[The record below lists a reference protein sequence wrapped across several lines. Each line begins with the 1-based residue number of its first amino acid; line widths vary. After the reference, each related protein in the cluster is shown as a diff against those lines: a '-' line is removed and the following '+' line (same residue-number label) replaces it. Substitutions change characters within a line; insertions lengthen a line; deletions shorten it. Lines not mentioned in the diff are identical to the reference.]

1 MKHGQFRLIKM
12 VSACVCIIM
21 IITLFPASAD
31 LGDFKEDT
39 KKEERKGN
47 HGSST
52 DNSDDD
58 DGGLT
63 EDILNIFADIAFY
76 FWIYANL
83 PVRYSKYPY
92 ARKNVTNNFIFR
104 DPTVLADMEQDE
116 SVENFLEHRQP
127 EIDPEIARLRK
138 KTRPYFFN
146 LAGGYQRT
154 KDGIDCGF
162 VSMSGKVY
170 KLIGPEIESRYY
182 RDGKDYLSYSMFG
195 VNIPICQFD
204 YISPDFYVGKAMMR
218 GTLRRDGIAYGVNV
232 AAFPFKPV
240 VLHGKIGAIDFDRI
254 TYHDYSAHLGVML
267 KRYEIYGGYR
277 LIKAKYAS
285 LKGWEGGIR
294 VWF

>member
-1 MKHGQFRLIKM
+1 
-12 VSACVCIIM
+12 M

-39 KKEERKGN
+39 KKEERKGS
-47 HGSST
+47 HGSSNQ
-52 DNSDDD
+52 DSDDDD
-58 DGGLT
+58 DGGLMGEIMGFFT
-63 EDILNIFADIAFY
+63 EIAFY
-76 FWIYANL
+76 VWIYANL

-92 ARKNVTNNFIFR
+92 ARKKAARNFIFN
-104 DPTVLADMEQDE
+104 DPTVFTDMEEYE
-116 SVENFLEHRQP
+116 SPEDFLEQRKP
-127 EIDPEIARLRK
+127 KVDPEIAQLKK

-154 KDGIDCGF
+154 KDGVDCGF

-170 KLIGPEIESRYY
+170 KIIGPEIESRYY

-218 GTLRRDGIAYGVNV
+218 GTLHRDGVAYGVNV

-240 VLHGKIGAIDFDRI
+240 VLHGKIGAIHFDRI

-267 KRYEIYGGYR
+267 KRFEIFGGYR
-277 LIKAKYAS
+277 AIKAKYAS